1 MDKTVLIDQLKVT
14 LATAFSLYLKAH
26 NFHWNITG
34 PNFIQYHS
42 FLNDVYDQVHDSV
55 DAYAEHIRALGAFAP
70 GSLSRYSEL
79 TKIAD
84 EVSIP
89 TAKNMIARIASDN
102 AILLSE
108 LRLAVSTAEEL
119 KEHGVLN
126 FLEGQIDA
134 HEKLQWMLRSFE
146 EA

>member
-14 LATAFSLYLKAH
+14 LATTFSLYLKAH

-42 FLNDVYDQVHDSV
+42 FLNDVYDQVHGSV

-70 GSLSRYSEL
+70 GSLSRFGEL
-79 TKIAD
+79 TKITD

-89 TAKNMIARIASDN
+89 NAKNMIARLASDN
-102 AILLSE
+102 AILLGE
-108 LRLAVSTAEEL
+108 LRLAANTAEQL

>member
-1 MDKTVLIDQLKVT
+1 MDKTVLIEQLKVT
-14 LATAFSLYLKAH
+14 LASAFSLYLKAH

-70 GSLSRYSEL
+70 GSYTRFAEL

-89 TAKNMIARIASDN
+89 SAKNMITKLASDN
-102 AILLSE
+102 AILLNE
-108 LRLAVSTAEEL
+108 LRLAANTAEEI

-134 HEKLQWMLRSFE
+134 HEKLQWMLKSFE

>member
-1 MDKTVLIDQLKVT
+1 MIKLT

-42 FLNDVYDQVHDSV
+42 FLNDVYDQVHGSV
-55 DAYAEHIRALGAFAP
+55 DAYAEHIRALGSFAP
-70 GSLSRYSEL
+70 GSYTRFAEL
-79 TKIAD
+79 TKISD

-89 TAKNMIARIASDN
+89 NARNMIAKLAADN
-102 AILLSE
+102 AVLLGE
-108 LRLAVSTAEEL
+108 LRITANIAEEL

-126 FLEGQIDA
+126 FIEGQIDA
-134 HEKLQWMLRSFE
+134 HEQLQWLLKSFE

>member
-102 AILLSE
+102 AILLNE